1 MNFNI
6 IQSFNHMS
14 KNLIT
19 LQAQRLKSILIRS
32 NGWDYK
38 GRICI
43 CYQLM
48 IRQSNYGKLLKKI
61 LKKQWNLLILIT
73 QNWNFQKCKL
83 FKVTQSFQL

>member
-1 MNFNI
+1 
-6 IQSFNHMS
+6 MS

-48 IRQSNYGKLLKKI
+48 IRQSVTEKNIKKAVKSTNTNNSKLELPKMQVI
-61 LKKQWNLLILIT
+61 
-73 QNWNFQKCKL
+73 
-83 FKVTQSFQL
+83 